1 LLNIYLKII
10 TGFVKVKKN
19 KKIIDSDDLWNIEE
33 LLEHDNNYVLKYFD
47 EIVNDEE
54 RKMKIIEAITYLNDC
69 LLDRD
74 AGNAGPKLIDQLK
87 ERVQILQTNVKE
99 YTIEDLIWWKGT
111 EAQLE
116 YLFNKLI
123 NENLIESSQYNL
135 RFSLLSK
142 HFKNPEGNRY
152 KNKQLSQAVRN
163 LRGQNAPESEKIDEI
178 VEETGKCK

>member
-1 LLNIYLKII
+1 M
-10 TGFVKVKKN
+10 KKN
-19 KKIIDSDDLWNIEE
+19 KKKVDAEDLWNIEE
-33 LLEHDNNYVLKYFD
+33 LLDHNNNYVLNYLD
-47 EIVNDEE
+47 GIQNDEE
-54 RKMKIIEAITYLNDC
+54 RKKKINEVIVYLNDC

-87 ERVQILQTNVKE
+87 ERLQILHTSVKE
-99 YTIEDLIWWKGT
+99 YSIEDLIWWKGT

-163 LRGQNAPESEKIDEI
+163 LRGQNAPESEKIDVIIEAS
-178 VEETGKCK
+178 GKSK